1 MRDSLLIWGLLYES
15 HYENKINKCH
25 HQSDPVY
32 NTLFSS
38 SFFLNL
44 AACWITACYRSSWFL
59 FLFFTFFL
67 EVKGGGCYL
76 FPKSCNSA
84 CGFALHWQFNWLK
97 VILQSWKS
105 YKEDKWFPE
114 LEQLKLNSQSFWCS
128 VSSDHFIVHRHH
140 IHHDDCFMFHGEIN

>member
-84 CGFALHWQFNWLK
+84 CGFFFIIWSLWQLTALAVQLAESNPAVLEK
-97 VILQSWKS
+97 LQRRQMISRAGAVKTKLAEFLVLS
-105 YKEDKWFPE
+105 
-114 LEQLKLNSQSFWCS
+114 QLRPFYCP
-128 VSSDHFIVHRHH
+128 
-140 IHHDDCFMFHGEIN
+140 